1 MIRQGFVSN
10 SSSSSFIIQVP
21 KEKLE
26 FDQILDYY
34 KVNKEL
40 SPKLR
45 TWLNII
51 IDNILE
57 KRVDEEA
64 DEDNGY
70 EDYEESES
78 NIHKVYVIP
87 YILGDFYK
95 EYFKDAFPHKDLTEE
110 ELEAIRLKALKS
122 FEYGNWIEYYLRDY
136 GSSDYGD
143 LSIPWDISREIG
155 KNCSN
160 IFTDPSVAIS
170 YRD

>member
-1 MIRQGFVSN
+1 MVRQGFVSN

-45 TWLNII
+45 AWLNII

-57 KRVDEEA
+57 KRAEE
-64 DEDNGY
+64 DS
-70 EDYEESES
+70 DYDES
-78 NIHKVYVIP
+78 NIHKVYVVP
-87 YILGDFYK
+87 YILGDFYR
-95 EYFKDAFPHKDLTEE
+95 EYFKDAFPHKELTEE
-110 ELEAIRLKALKS
+110 ELEVIRLKALNS
-122 FEYGNWIEYYLRDY
+122 FEDSSWVEYYLRDY
-136 GSSDYGD
+136 GSSDYDD

-155 KNCSN
+155 RNCSN

>member
-1 MIRQGFVSN
+1 MVRQGFVSN

-45 TWLNII
+45 AWLNII

-57 KRVDEEA
+57 KRAEE
-64 DEDNGY
+64 DSGY
-70 EDYEESES
+70 EES
-78 NIHKVYVIP
+78 NIHKVYVVP
-87 YILGDFYK
+87 YILGDFYR
-95 EYFKDAFPHKDLTEE
+95 EYFKDAFPHKELTEE
-110 ELEAIRLKALKS
+110 ELEAIRLRALKS
-122 FEYGNWIEYYLRDY
+122 FEDSSWVEYYLRDY
-136 GSSDYGD
+136 GSSDYDD

-155 KNCSN
+155 RNCSN
-160 IFTDPSVAIS
+160 IFTDPVVAIS

>member
-10 SSSSSFIIQVP
+10 SSSSSFVIQAP

-45 TWLNII
+45 AWLNII

-57 KRVDEEA
+57 KRAEE
-64 DEDNGY
+64 EDS
-70 EDYEESES
+70 DYEESS
-78 NIHKVYVIP
+78 IHRVYVVP
-87 YILGDFYK
+87 YILGDFYR
-95 EYFKDAFPHKDLTEE
+95 EYFKDAFPHKELTEE
-110 ELEAIRLKALKS
+110 ELEAIRLRALKS
-122 FEYGNWIEYYLRDY
+122 FEDEDSSWVEYYLRDY
-136 GSSDYGD
+136 GSSDYDD
-143 LSIPWDISREIG
+143 LSIPWDISSEIG
-155 KNCSN
+155 RNCSN

>member
-21 KEKLE
+21 KGKLE

-45 TWLNII
+45 VWLNIL
-51 IDNILE
+51 IDHILE
-57 KRVDEEA
+57 KRVEEDEEN
-64 DEDNGY
+64 DY
-70 EDYEESES
+70 DYEE
-78 NIHKVYVIP
+78 NDIHKVYEIP
-87 YILGDFYK
+87 YILGDLYR
-95 EYFKDAFPHKDLTEE
+95 EYFKDAFPHKELTEE
-110 ELEAIRLKALKS
+110 ELESIRLRALKS
-122 FEYGNWIEYYLRDY
+122 FEYGNWIEYYFRDY
-136 GSSDYGD
+136 GSSDYDD
-143 LSIPWDISREIG
+143 LSLPWDISREIG

>member
-21 KEKLE
+21 EEKLE

-34 KVNKEL
+34 KINKEL

-45 TWLNII
+45 AWLNII

-57 KRVDEEA
+57 KRVDETV
-64 DEDNGY
+64 EDN
-70 EDYEESES
+70 DYEESD
-78 NIHKVYVIP
+78 IHKVYVIP
-87 YILGDFYK
+87 YILGDFYR
-95 EYFKDAFPHKDLTEE
+95 EYFKDAFPHKELTDE
-110 ELEAIRLKALKS
+110 ELEAVRLRALKS
-122 FEYGNWIEYYLRDY
+122 FEDNSWIEYYLRDY
-136 GSSDYGD
+136 GSSDYDD